1 MVCDADTVI
10 NLNRESSKT
19 RLMGMN
25 VHPSRKT
32 EVEKKD
38 ETEELITIKN
48 NSRNSSCS
56 STISQS
62 SINLNNCNNSM
73 HNNNDS
79 MHSTLGNQMNYS
91 SSDLLSS
98 PSNNN
103 NNLSNDSMSN
113 NINESLKGS
122 EINDKNN
129 SLIENSKNQNP
140 SLLSVLSISSNL
152 NLLEGDLPQTMLE
165 NFDIPCGPITPAIA
179 TVVMNVLKQGGKLS
193 FKSAH
198 KILRIS
204 YKFLS
209 ELPNTTHCVVGPEDR
224 LTVVGDLHGKHLSI
238 IYLFIYLY
246 IYLFIAIF
254 SFCLFSYFHLCHL
267 FTFLS
272 SLFIFTSCLHFHCTA
287 SFTSYYPNHYHFYFL
302 FHSFILFT
310 LSFSFFL
317 TSILSFPSFCLNLP
331 TGQLPDLI
339 HILEDSGF
347 PSATNKYIFN
357 GKYFT
362 ARMLEHEYHVCTLLL
377 LLLLPLRL

>member
-56 STISQS
+56 STLSQS
-62 SINLNNCNNSM
+62 SINLNLNNSNNSN
-73 HNNNDS
+73 HSGNNNNNDS
-79 MHSTLGNQMNYS
+79 MHSALANQMYYS

-103 NNLSNDSMSN
+103 DNNNNNNNNNNMSNDSMSDN
-113 NINESLKGS
+113 NNDSIKNNEN
-122 EINDKNN
+122 NDKNN
-129 SLIENSKNQNP
+129 LTENSKNQNN

-165 NFDIPCGPITPAIA
+165 NFDIPCGPITPSIA

-224 LTVVGDLHGKHLSI
+224 LTVVGDLHGKLLFI
-238 IYLFIYLY
+238 IYLLSMFLFSCLY
-246 IYLFIAIF
+246 
-254 SFCLFSYFHLCHL
+254 SFCYS
-267 FTFLS
+267 S
-272 SLFIFTSCLHFHCTA
+272 SLFTSFRFPIFSHFTVLFAYNPSFCPHFFYLHFLF
-287 SFTSYYPNHYHFYFL
+287 SFFVAQL
-302 FHSFILFT
+302 FSLCPIPIIIICLLLFSLT
-310 LSFSFFL
+310 FFLSFSLSSSFSSNFFL
-317 TSILSFPSFCLNLP
+317 FLSFFHTIHFLFVLSFLN
-331 TGQLPDLI
+331 
-339 HILEDSGF
+339 F
-347 PSATNKYIFN
+347 F
-357 GKYFT
+357 
-362 ARMLEHEYHVCTLLL
+362 
-377 LLLLPLRL
+377 

>member
-62 SINLNNCNNSM
+62 SINLNNSNHSNNSI
-73 HNNNDS
+73 NNNDS

-103 NNLSNDSMSN
+103 NNNNLSNDSMSN
-113 NINESLKGS
+113 NINESLKNNENS
-122 EINDKNN
+122 EKNN
-129 SLIENSKNQNP
+129 NSMENSKNQNP

-224 LTVVGDLHGKHLSI
+224 LTVVGDLHGKYLSVI
-238 IYLFIYLY
+238 
-246 IYLFIAIF
+246 
-254 SFCLFSYFHLCHL
+254 SC
-267 FTFLS
+267 
-272 SLFIFTSCLHFHCTA
+272 LFIFAILLFLSCLIFPLSVTSHFCLPSIHLFCLHFLSHISFHCPL
-287 SFTSYYPNHYHFYFL
+287 SQLLLFLHYHF
-302 FHSFILFT
+302 
-310 LSFSFFL
+310 FF
-317 TSILSFPSFCLNLP
+317 ILSFYMSSSFSSFFVIFIIFSLP
-331 TGQLPDLI
+331 CF
-339 HILEDSGF
+339 S
-347 PSATNKYIFN
+347 IF
-357 GKYFT
+357 
-362 ARMLEHEYHVCTLLL
+362 VII
-377 LLLLPLRL
+377 

>member
-62 SINLNNCNNSM
+62 SINLNLNNSNNSN
-73 HNNNDS
+73 HSGNNNNDS
-79 MHSTLGNQMNYS
+79 MHSALVNQMNYS

-98 PSNNN
+98 PSSNNSKNNN
-103 NNLSNDSMSN
+103 NNVSNDSMSN
-113 NINESLKGS
+113 NKNDSIKNIENNE
-122 EINDKNN
+122 KNN
-129 SLIENSKNQNP
+129 NITENNKNQNN

-165 NFDIPCGPITPAIA
+165 NFDIPCGPITPSIA

-224 LTVVGDLHGKHLSI
+224 LTVVGDLHGKL
-238 IYLFIYLY
+238 LFIYLLSNFSLFLFRY
-246 IYLFIAIF
+246 SPFFLAFLLSFFLPLYFSIFSQFIVLLAYNPPFYPYLF
-254 SFCLFSYFHLCHL
+254 
-267 FTFLS
+267 
-272 SLFIFTSCLHFHCTA
+272 CLHFLPSLLIFFFYRTTF
-287 SFTSYYPNHYHFYFL
+287 FTFYHHNYYHFYVIIL
-302 FHSFILFT
+302 SSFSLSSSFSSNFFYSFT
-310 LSFSFFL
+310 LLTFSFFSL
-317 TSILSFPSFCLNLP
+317 FFKIVFTNRSI
-331 TGQLPDLI
+331 
-339 HILEDSGF
+339 
-347 PSATNKYIFN
+347 A
-357 GKYFT
+357 
-362 ARMLEHEYHVCTLLL
+362 
-377 LLLLPLRL
+377 